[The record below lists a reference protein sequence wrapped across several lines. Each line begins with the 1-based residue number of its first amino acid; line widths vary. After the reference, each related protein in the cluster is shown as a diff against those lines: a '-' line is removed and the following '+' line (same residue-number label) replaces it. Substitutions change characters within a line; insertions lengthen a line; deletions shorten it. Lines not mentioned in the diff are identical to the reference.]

1 MFGIVRVS
9 VADRMCW
16 AMAQEVRDG
25 DVIVVGV
32 ATPMAL
38 CAALVGRE
46 LRTNVTVIAAASV
59 QPSGVDVGAMTAHPA
74 LISAHAVGTLTQFE
88 ILDQIQRGR
97 VTLQFVSPLQ
107 VDQHGRFN
115 TSRIRTPDGGW
126 RRFPGG
132 LAHGDV
138 AVLVGRLVAYRAEH
152 STRFLVQEVDF
163 TTGAGRHQGPDW
175 RTARELPGKGVQM
188 IVTDRSV
195 LRPTNG
201 PKWRITFA
209 AGPVDDLINT
219 SAIPLVSDPEL
230 DTFSA
235 PPSWAQALIDE
246 ADRAGMRGLE
256 VRATRPDATAALKEL
271 RR

>member
-1 MFGIVRVS
+1 MT
-9 VADRMCW
+9 VADRMAW
-16 AMAQEVRDG
+16 AMAQEVADG

-46 LRTNVTVIAAASV
+46 LRSNVTVIAAATV
-59 QPSGVDVGAMTAHPA
+59 QPTGLDVGAITADPA
-74 LISAHAVGTLTQFE
+74 AIERHGVGCLGQFE
-88 ILDQIQRGR
+88 ILDQIQRGV

-115 TSRIRTPDGGW
+115 TSRIRTADGGW

-138 AVLVGRLVAYRAEH
+138 AVLVGRLVAYRAEQ

-163 TTGAGRHQGPDW
+163 TTGAGSVEGPDW
-175 RTARELPGKGVQM
+175 RSARKLPGLGVQM

-195 LRPTNG
+195 LRPTDG
-201 PKWRITFA
+201 AEWQISAA
-209 AGPVDDLINT
+209 AGPLGDLIDT
-219 SAIPLVSDPEL
+219 SAIPLVSDPEVE
-230 DTFSA
+230 TFSA
-235 PPSWAQALIDE
+235 PPQWAQALIE
-246 ADRAGMRGLE
+246 AADPPGMRRLE
-256 VRATRPDATAALKEL
+256 VRSTRQDAIAALREL